1 MPVDLPNAE
10 GKHGPMARGGT
21 FKALNALAKLRDS
34 RTGIGRTHAPCN
46 ALGRWYVLYLF
57 SKGPKSQLASPEGD
71 AHRRKAMTRVSGCN
85 RPCPSDVISPVAD
98 RGAHLSKGSTA
109 ASFRRHAPEVSV
121 QRNMYCEGQIRN
133 DSTVSAAYL
142 AKLNPEQRRAV
153 EHGVGPLADGLAKP
167 LLVIAGAGSGKTNT
181 LAHRVAHLI
190 VEGADPSRI
199 LLLTFSRRAAAEMIR
214 RVERISAQVMG
225 ENAGIM
231 AGALTW
237 AGTFHAIGARLL
249 REYADQIGL
258 DRAFTIHDRE
268 DSADLMNLVRH
279 ERGFSKTQ
287 TRFPTKA
294 TCLAIYSRCVNSE
307 TPIEEVL
314 RASFPWCADWAN
326 ELREVFTGY
335 VEAKQRQNVLDYDDL
350 LLYLAQMVREPA
362 LAEDLGSRFDH
373 VLVDEYQDTNRLQAS
388 ILLGL
393 KPGGR
398 GLTVVGD
405 DAQSIYSFR
414 AATVR
419 NILDFPS
426 QFSPPAEIITLD
438 RNYRST
444 QPILSAANAV
454 IDLAAERFTKNLWT
468 DRTSA
473 ERPQLVS
480 VRDETDQ
487 ARYIVERVLDNRECG
502 SLLKQ
507 QAVLFRA
514 SHHSGPLE
522 VELTRRNIPFVKFGG
537 LRFLDAA
544 HVKDVLALLRFAE
557 NPRDRVAGFRVLQLM
572 PGIGPTSAQRVLDHM
587 MEAADPIEA
596 LALAPTPPRAGD
608 DWSAFIKTVK
618 RLQFRSDWLARGTG
632 GGTPLVRAASRSNS
646 RRCCDAARRPD
657 PARADRRWVSLTSA
671 LSDGADTRSAG
682 RDKRPGGRAPARRGL
697 PDPFHHSFGQGPGME
712 IGLRAQRR
720 RRLHSIRPQRRDDG
734 GNRGRTPASLC
745 CDDAREG

>member
-1 MPVDLPNAE
+1 MNCA
-10 GKHGPMARGGT
+10 G
-21 FKALNALAKLRDS
+21 
-34 RTGIGRTHAPCN
+34 
-46 ALGRWYVLYLF
+46 
-57 SKGPKSQLASPEGD
+57 QQGD
-71 AHRRKAMTRVSGCN
+71 
-85 RPCPSDVISPVAD
+85 
-98 RGAHLSKGSTA
+98 
-109 ASFRRHAPEVSV
+109 
-121 QRNMYCEGQIRN
+121 

-142 AKLNPEQRRAV
+142 AKLNKEQRQAV
-153 EHGVGPLADGLAKP
+153 EYGVGPQADGPAKP
-167 LLVIAGAGSGKTNT
+167 LLLIAGAGSGKTNT

-258 DRAFTIHDRE
+258 VRAFTIHDRE

-279 ERGFSKTQ
+279 ECGFSKTES
-287 TRFPTKA
+287 RFPTKA

-307 TPIEEVL
+307 TPIEDVL
-314 RASFPWCADWAN
+314 RASFPWCADSAN
-326 ELREVFTGY
+326 ELRELFASY
-335 VEAKQRQNVLDYDDL
+335 VEAKQYQNVLDYDDL
-350 LLYLAQMVREPA
+350 LLYLAQMVREPV

-393 KPGGR
+393 KPGGG

-414 AATVR
+414 AATIR

-487 ARYIVERVLDNRECG
+487 ARYIVERVLENRECS

-544 HVKDVLALLRFAE
+544 HVKDVLALLRFVE

-572 PGIGPTSAQRVLDHM
+572 PGIGPASAQRVLDHI

-596 LALAPTPPRAGD
+596 LALAPPPPRAGD

-618 RLQFRSDWLARGTG
+618 RLHSGATSWPAELEAARLWYEPHLDRIHEDAVTRRADLIQLEQIAGGYPSRERFLTELTLDPPDATSDQAGVPLLDEDYLILSTIHSAKGQEWKSVFVLNVVDGCIPSDLSTGT
-632 GGTPLVRAASRSNS
+632 TADIEEERRLLYVAMTRAKDDLHLVVPQRFFTHQQSAQGDRHVYASRTRFVPSNILHFFTATTWPVS
-646 RRCCDAARRPD
+646 AAQTATRPAGQGVRVNVAARM
-657 PARADRRWVSLTSA
+657 
-671 LSDGADTRSAG
+671 
-682 RDKRPGGRAPARRGL
+682 RG
-697 PDPFHHSFGQGPGME
+697 MW
-712 IGLRAQRR
+712 R
-720 RRLHSIRPQRRDDG
+720 
-734 GNRGRTPASLC
+734 
-745 CDDAREG
+745 